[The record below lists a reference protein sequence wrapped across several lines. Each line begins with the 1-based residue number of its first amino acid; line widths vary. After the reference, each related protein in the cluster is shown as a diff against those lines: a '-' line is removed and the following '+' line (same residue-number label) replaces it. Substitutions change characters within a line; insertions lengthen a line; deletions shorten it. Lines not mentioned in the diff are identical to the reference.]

1 MIGTKSKC
9 DGSVAMRRFLSVA
22 AIVGTATVAQA
33 ADMPDVL
40 RGSFTAPVARTNW
53 QGVYIGGQAGYGS
66 SDENFNGSTRSMTAA
81 LLANTLIE
89 SSMAVSQW
97 NLGLG
102 KNSARSSGY
111 GAFAGYNSQWT
122 DVVFG
127 VEASYLH
134 GKFGGSA
141 TGSEARSSGTALSD
155 GYIHDVT
162 ATSSAAISISD
173 MATFR
178 VRGGYAY
185 GCFLPYLFGGFA
197 LGNANISRSVS
208 VRDIVTPGPANPP
221 NITLAPLSADEI
233 VHNHLIYGY
242 TAGLG
247 VDINLV
253 GGLFARAEW
262 EYIRFTS
269 TIDTNVNTVRAGLG
283 YKF

>member
-1 MIGTKSKC
+1 MIDAKSEC
-9 DGSVAMRRFLSVA
+9 DGSVAMRRLLLVA

-53 QGVYIGGQAGYGS
+53 QGFYVGGQAGYGS

-81 LLANTLIE
+81 LLANTLVE
-89 SSMAVSQW
+89 SVMGVSDW

-162 ATSSAAISISD
+162 ATSNAAISISD

-208 VRDIVTPGPANPP
+208 VRDDVTPGPANPQP
-221 NITLAPLSADEI
+221 LILPVLSADEI

-247 VDINLV
+247 VDVNLV
-253 GGLFARAEW
+253 GGLFLRAEW

-269 TIDTNVNTVRAGLG
+269 TVDTNVNTVRAGLG

>member
-1 MIGTKSKC
+1 MIDAKSEC
-9 DGSVAMRRFLSVA
+9 DGSVAMRRFLLVA

-33 ADMPDVL
+33 ADLPDVL
-40 RGSFTAPVARTNW
+40 RGSFTAPVTRTNW
-53 QGVYIGGQAGYGS
+53 QGFYVGGQAGYGA

-89 SSMAVSQW
+89 SAMGVSQW

-102 KNSARSSGY
+102 KDSARSSGY

-127 VEASYLH
+127 VEMSYLH
-134 GKFGGSA
+134 GKFGGSTTA
-141 TGSEARSSGTALSD
+141 SEGRSSGTALSD
-155 GYIHDVT
+155 GFIHDVT
-162 ATSSAAISISD
+162 ATSSAAIAISD

-178 VRGGYAY
+178 VRGGYAW

-197 LGNANISRSVS
+197 LGNADISRSVLVQDR
-208 VRDIVTPGPANPP
+208 VRLPTDPQSIA
-221 NITLAPLSADEI
+221 LAPLSAEEI

-242 TAGLG
+242 SAGLG

-253 GGLFARAEW
+253 GGLFLRGEW

-269 TIDTNVNTVRAGLG
+269 TVDTNVNTVRAGLG

>member
-1 MIGTKSKC
+1 MIDAKSEC
-9 DGSVAMRRFLSVA
+9 DGSVAMRRLLLVA

-33 ADMPDVL
+33 ADMPDIL

-53 QGVYIGGQAGYGS
+53 QGFYVGGQAGYGA

-89 SSMAVSQW
+89 STMGVSQW

-127 VEASYLH
+127 VEMSYLH
-134 GKFGGSA
+134 GKFGGSTTA
-141 TGSEARSSGTALSD
+141 SEGRSSGTALSD
-155 GYIHDVT
+155 GFIHDVT
-162 ATSSAAISISD
+162 ATSSAAIAISD

-185 GCFLPYLFGGFA
+185 GCFLPYLFGGVA
-197 LGNANISRSVS
+197 LGNADISRSVFVQDR
-208 VRDIVTPGPANPP
+208 VRLPP
-221 NITLAPLSADEI
+221 DPQSIALAPLNAEEI

-253 GGLFARAEW
+253 GGLFLRGEW

-269 TIDTNVNTVRAGLG
+269 TVDTNVNTVRAGLG